1 MQFGRW
7 LKAAAACLRYAQ
19 HLPVA
24 RGSGASVQ
32 PRPPLIDDVHNRLA
46 VGDVHGFARGLETF
60 FNGLAHEN
68 LINEACF
75 RAVLQTPLSC
85 F

>member
-1 MQFGRW
+1 MAEGRGGLSALCTAPAGGAW
-7 LKAAAACLRYAQ
+7 VGRERPTAAA
-19 HLPVA
+19 
-24 RGSGASVQ
+24 
-32 PRPPLIDDVHNRLA
+32 LIDDVHNRLA

-60 FNGLAHEN
+60 FNDLAHEN